1 MKNLCKGTLRLKKNK
16 DMKLER
22 AIQRASKV
30 PGGII
35 REQRKETCVA
45 EWNLVFHEIYL
56 IDDLFHN
63 LS

>member
-1 MKNLCKGTLRLKKNK
+1 MRLKKNK

-35 REQRKETCVA
+35 REQRKETYVA
-45 EWNLVFHEIYL
+45 EWNLVFHEIYF